1 MQHSAVRLAVELA
14 LALGIIVLI
23 GVLLDYVYG
32 LDGSDERNGSLAS
45 CCARLL
51 Q

>member
-1 MQHSAVRLAVELA
+1 MQHSTIRLAVELA

-32 LDGSDERNGSLAS
+32 FDGSDEAMV
-45 CCARLL
+45 LL
-51 Q
+51 PLLR